1 MLFILSL
8 MSKPTLV
15 TLPCVLLLLDYWPLA
30 RWQQQIPP
38 VNVPVGTEQKTGKK
52 KNKQRKATLPMEK
65 KITVPVK
72 SVPPSIGNLLLEKV
86 PFFILSI
93 VLGVMLIVQL
103 QADKHMHSLQA
114 YTFSQR
120 LMNAIVSY
128 ASYLGK
134 TFWPV
139 DLAVFYPLEYSFPI
153 WQVLGA
159 AALLLLITVAVI
171 CLVKRAPFLAVGWFW
186 YLGTLFPVIGLLQ
199 AGDQAMADRYT
210 YLPSIGIGIM
220 LAWGIVYLL
229 PQENIRKKVLFP
241 VAGIILSVLTVLTWQ
256 QCGYWK
262 NGISLFKHALQA
274 TKNNY
279 LAHTGL
285 GFALSMVGKT
295 DEAIIH
301 FRTALQIQPN
311 DDLAHYNL
319 ARAFETQGKIKEA
332 IDSYREVVRIKPSF
346 FEGHNNLGLILIT
359 QNKIDEAFPHFL
371 QAKKIRPDDP
381 NIDYILGMIM
391 VEKGDFAKGIEY
403 LRRAVY
409 VNPNNPKAR
418 QALSIALSMEQKQKR

>member
-1 MLFILSL
+1 
-8 MSKPTLV
+8 
-15 TLPCVLLLLDYWPLA
+15 
-30 RWQQQIPP
+30 
-38 VNVPVGTEQKTGKK
+38 
-52 KNKQRKATLPMEK
+52 
-65 KITVPVK
+65 
-72 SVPPSIGNLLLEKV
+72 
-86 PFFILSI
+86 
-93 VLGVMLIVQL
+93 
-103 QADKHMHSLQA
+103 
-114 YTFSQR
+114 
-120 LMNAIVSY
+120 MNAIVSY